1 MSHFTM
7 PVLFFLISY
16 VFDKLECQITEN
28 FPFCMFDTMEKHGR
42 SATIMLI
49 HKYLLKVPQVW
60 VK

>member
-1 MSHFTM
+1 M